1 MLLSSQN
8 AKSATAARVP
18 IAMALISLGM
28 MFLVI
33 GIAWPRLV
41 SPAPVPLGATDWHD
55 FLRGLCY
62 GLGISFDIG
71 GLVLAITAVAAREK
85 QL

>member
-1 MLLSSQN
+1 MLFDLRN
-8 AKSATAARVP
+8 EKSAAARVP
-18 IAMALISLGM
+18 IAMALISMGM

-33 GIAWPRLV
+33 GIAWPHFV
-41 SPAPVPLGATDWHD
+41 SPVAHTGTDWHA

-71 GLVLAITAVAAREK
+71 GLVIAVSAVAAQNPK
-85 QL
+85 KL

>member
-1 MLLSSQN
+1 MLLGSQN
-8 AKSATAARVP
+8 GKSAASKIP

-33 GIAWPRLV
+33 GIAWPHFV
-41 SPAPVPLGATDWHD
+41 SPVAHTGTDWHA

-71 GLVLAITAVAAREK
+71 GLVLAVTAVAAQNPK
-85 QL
+85 KL